1 MSRGLLQVTLRMR
14 WFVFYMVL
22 GYWLV
27 RVAVGEE
34 REVLMRV
41 KAALDPEGHVL
52 HSWVVPA
59 GVFEGVAWNGEGKVA
74 NISLQGR
81 GLQGFIPSA
90 IAELD
95 ALTGLYL
102 HYNKL
107 RGPIPAVL
115 YKLSSL
121 TDLYLDVNLLTGTIP
136 AELGLLYKL
145 QALQLCCNALEGGI
159 PMELGALKQLNVL
172 ALQHNNL
179 VGEIPPS
186 LGYLVALSRLDLS
199 FNRLNGTIPVSLE
212 RLTKL
217 TIVDVR
223 SNSLSGPVPPA
234 LRKLQQGFVY
244 GNNSIL
250 CGDGFSSLLPC
261 STGATPTMSS
271 TTQVNPDQP
280 IAGAQPPSNV
290 SSAAESADPQ
300 YSTSAGQKLKVGTK
314 TAQVAVVSGVVAFAV
329 GGVLIGM
336 LIFVLFRRHK
346 QRISSAF
353 ELSDSLKLGTLG
365 APFSS
370 ELKPFSGVMN
380 NNYQGS
386 KANKLHSETHMAS
399 TSAANH
405 RASRSFGS
413 FSGVVFFNGSHQS
426 FQYDLEELEVATNF
440 FSDKNL
446 LGKRAGHSAV
456 YKGVLRD
463 GSSVAIRALHKASC
477 KTGLSE
483 FKSVVGIIAQLRHE
497 NIVALKGFCCSSSKA
512 DCFLVYDFMTNGTL
526 QEHLDRRSAY
536 SKTAKT
542 SGNLDW
548 AARARIAINIARG
561 LHFMHKGTDDAVIH
575 QNVSAA
581 NVLLDQNCNAF
592 LSDAGLHRL
601 LVDDIVFSVLKASAA
616 RGYLSPEYVTTGRL
630 TEKSDVYALG
640 VLLLQ
645 LLTGKTP
652 QFAGA
657 GGHEQVD
664 DEKEVVGD
672 IAVRQSNRCPR
683 RDNCNNMVSWARSLV
698 GAGCVE
704 ELMDPSLKGKYSSV
718 AATHMAAV
726 AFACTQED
734 SGERPDSSEVVSL
747 LEKMDDASALT
758 AGLSSGEDY
767 PRRQQALFA
776 ERLLDNGR

>member
-1 MSRGLLQVTLRMR
+1 MPCCIFLLLHPLLLGPSDFRRGARTYTHGQQGLRFCSER
-14 WFVFYMVL
+14 IERAASDDEERMVL
-22 GYWLV
+22 
-27 RVAVGEE
+27 
-34 REVLMRV
+34 MHV
-41 KAALDPEGHVL
+41 KAALDPEGRVL
-52 HSWVVPA
+52 HSWVMPA
-59 GVFEGVAWNGEGKVA
+59 GEFEGVAWNAAGKVA

-90 IAELD
+90 IAELT

-107 RGPIPAVL
+107 TGPIPAVL

-121 TDLYLDVNLLTGTIP
+121 TDLYLNVNLLTGTIP
-136 AELGLLYKL
+136 AELGLLYNL
-145 QALQLCCNALEGGI
+145 QALQLCCNALEGQI

-172 ALQHNNL
+172 ALQHNSL

-186 LGYLVALSRLDLS
+186 LGYLVSLSRLDLS
-199 FNRLNGTIPVSLE
+199 FNRLNGTIPSSLE
-212 RLTKL
+212 RLSKL
-217 TIVDVR
+217 TILDVS
-223 SNSLSGPVPPA
+223 SNFLSGPIPPT
-234 LRKLQQGFVY
+234 LQRLQQGLSY
-244 GNNSIL
+244 GNNSML
-250 CGDGFSSLLPC
+250 CGDGFPTVSSCRHGYSTTGGAPV
-261 STGATPTMSS
+261 TGAGPE
-271 TTQVNPDQP
+271 QP
-280 IAGAQPPSNV
+280 IAGSEPEPPASNV
-290 SSAAESADPQ
+290 STAAVSADPQ
-300 YSTSAGQKLKVGTK
+300 HYLGSVRQGAKVGSR

-329 GGVLIGM
+329 GGVLIG
-336 LIFVLFRRHK
+336 LFIFVLFRRHK

-353 ELSDSLKLGTLG
+353 EVSDHSKLGG
-365 APFSS
+365 AFSS
-370 ELKPFSGVMN
+370 ETLKPSSADVLN
-380 NNYQGS
+380 STY
-386 KANKLHSETHMAS
+386 KVHKPHLETHLAS
-399 TSAANH
+399 SSGAANASH
-405 RASRSFGS
+405 RGSRSFGS

-477 KTGLSE
+477 KTGMSE
-483 FKSVVGIIAQLRHE
+483 FRSVVGIIAQLRQE

-512 DCFLVYDFMTNGTL
+512 DCFLVYDYMTNGTL
-526 QEHLDRRSAY
+526 QEHLDRRL
-536 SKTAKT
+536 T
-542 SGNLDW
+542 SSCKGFKASSGSLDW
-548 AARARIAINIARG
+548 AARARIALNIARG
-561 LHFMHKGTDDAVIH
+561 LNFMHKGTDEAVIH

-592 LSDAGLHRL
+592 LSDAG
-601 LVDDIVFSVLKASAA
+601 
-616 RGYLSPEYVTTGRL
+616 RL

-645 LLTGKTP
+645 LLTGKVP
-652 QFAGA
+652 SCVGNGNGNGNGN
-657 GGHEQVD
+657 GGHELN
-664 DEKEVVGD
+664 VG
-672 IAVRQSNRCPR
+672 AAEERTAGAAGEAWGA
-683 RDNCNNMVSWARSLV
+683 NNMVSWARSLV
-698 GAGCVE
+698 GAGFVE
-704 ELMDPSLKGKYSSV
+704 ELMDASLKGKYSSV

-734 SGERPDSSEVVSL
+734 SAERPDSSEVVSL

-767 PRRQQALFA
+767 PRRQQAIFA

>member
-1 MSRGLLQVTLRMR
+1 MGGLSQKLSWFTLLVLVSVTCFFAL
-14 WFVFYMVL
+14 
-22 GYWLV
+22 
-27 RVAVGEE
+27 ADEE
-34 REVLMRV
+34 EKEILMRL
-41 KAALDPEGHVL
+41 KAALDPDGRVL
-52 HSWVVPA
+52 HSWVMPA
-59 GVFEGVAWNGEGKVA
+59 GEFEGVAWNGEGKVA

-81 GLQGFIPSA
+81 SLQGFIPSA
-90 IAELD
+90 IAELTG
-95 ALTGLYL
+95 LTGLYL

-107 RGPIPAVL
+107 TGPIPAVL

-121 TDLYLDVNLLTGTIP
+121 TDLYLNVNLLTGTIP
-136 AELGLLYKL
+136 AELGLLYNL
-145 QALQLCCNALEGGI
+145 QALQLCCNALDGQI

-172 ALQHNNL
+172 ALQHNSL

-186 LGYLVALSRLDLS
+186 LGYITALSRLDLS
-199 FNRLNGTIPVSLE
+199 FNRLNGTIPTSLE
-212 RLTKL
+212 RLSKL
-217 TIVDVR
+217 TIFDVS
-223 SNSLSGPVPPA
+223 SNLLSGPIPPI
-234 LRKLQQGFVY
+234 LRRLQQGLLY
-244 GNNSIL
+244 DNNSML
-250 CGDGFSSLLPC
+250 CGEGFPNLSSC
-261 STGATPTMSS
+261 SHRYSVMGATPA
-271 TTQVNPDQP
+271 TTEAGPEQP
-280 IAGAQPPSNV
+280 IAGTQPPSGNV
-290 SSAAESADPQ
+290 SSAAVSADPQ
-300 YSTSAGQKLKVGTK
+300 QYLGTVRKGVKVGSR

-329 GGVLIGM
+329 GGVLIGL

-346 QRISSAF
+346 QKISSAF
-353 ELSDSLKLGTLG
+353 EFSDSSKLGG
-365 APFSS
+365 AFSS
-370 ELKPFSGVMN
+370 ELKPSSGVLSS
-380 NNYQGS
+380 NY
-386 KANKLHSETHMAS
+386 KVHRPHLDTHIAS
-399 TSAANH
+399 TSGAANVGH
-405 RASRSFGS
+405 RGSRSFGS

-426 FQYDLEELEVATNF
+426 FQYDLEELEMATNF

-446 LGKRAGHSAV
+446 LGRRAGHSAV

-477 KTGLSE
+477 KTGMSE

-512 DCFLVYDFMTNGTL
+512 DCFLVYDYMTNGTL
-526 QEHLDRRSAY
+526 QEHLDRRPMS
-536 SKTAKT
+536 SKGSKA
-542 SGNLDW
+542 SDSLDW
-548 AARARIAINIARG
+548 AVRARIALNIARG
-561 LHFMHKGTDDAVIH
+561 LHFMHKGTEDAVIH

-601 LVDDIVFSVLKASAA
+601 LADDIVFSLLKSSAA

-645 LLTGKTP
+645 LLTGKMP
-652 QFAGA
+652 SCVGNGDHEEISGA
-657 GGHEQVD
+657 VEGQ
-664 DEKEVVGD
+664 
-672 IAVRQSNRCPR
+672 I
-683 RDNCNNMVSWARSLV
+683 RDRKCNMVSWARSLV

-734 SGERPDSSEVVSL
+734 STERPDSTEVVRL

-767 PRRQQALFA
+767 PRRQQAIFA

>member
-1 MSRGLLQVTLRMR
+1 MLMGGLRRQLC
-14 WFVFYMVL
+14 WFFVL
-22 GYWLV
+22 VLLIMTNLL
-27 RVAVGEE
+27 ALADEEE
-34 REVLMRV
+34 RKVLMRV

-52 HSWVVPA
+52 HSWVIPT
-59 GVFEGVAWNGEGKVA
+59 GGFEGVAWNGEGKVA

-81 GLQGFIPSA
+81 SLNGFIPSA
-90 IAELD
+90 IAELA

-107 RGPIPAVL
+107 TGPIPAVL

-121 TDLYLDVNLLTGTIP
+121 QDLYLNVNLLTGTIP
-136 AELGLLYKL
+136 AELGLLYNL
-145 QALQLCCNALEGGI
+145 QALQLCCNAVEGQI

-172 ALQHNNL
+172 ALQHNSL

-186 LGYLVALSRLDLS
+186 LGYLVSLSRLDLS
-199 FNRLNGTIPVSLE
+199 FNRLNGTIPSALEGLLKLNILDVS
-212 RLTKL
+212 
-217 TIVDVR
+217 
-223 SNSLSGPVPPA
+223 SNLLSGPIPPS
-234 LRKLQQGFVY
+234 LQRLQQGLSY
-244 GNNSIL
+244 GNNSML
-250 CGDGFSSLLPC
+250 CGDGFPSLSACRQGYSPTGDTPM
-261 STGATPTMSS
+261 TGAGS
-271 TTQVNPDQP
+271 DQP
-280 IAGAQPPSNV
+280 LAGTQPSKRNV
-290 SSAAESADPQ
+290 STAAVSADPQ
-300 YSTSAGQKLKVGTK
+300 HYLGSVRPGVKSGSK

-329 GGVLIGM
+329 GGVLIG
-336 LIFVLFRRHK
+336 LFIFVLFRRQK

-353 ELSDSLKLGTLG
+353 EMSDSAKLGGT
-365 APFSS
+365 FSA
-370 ELKPFSGVMN
+370 ELKPSSGVLN
-380 NNYQGS
+380 SNY
-386 KANKLHSETHMAS
+386 KVHIKTHSETHIAS
-399 TSAANH
+399 TSGGSNVSH
-405 RASRSFGS
+405 RGSRSFGS

-426 FQYDLEELEVATNF
+426 FQYDLEELEMATNF

-463 GSSVAIRALHKASC
+463 GSSVAVRALHKANC
-477 KTGLSE
+477 KTGMSE

-512 DCFLVYDFMTNGTL
+512 DCFLVYDYMTNGTL
-526 QEHLDRRSAY
+526 QEHLDRQPTPNKGSKASSRS
-536 SKTAKT
+536 
-542 SGNLDW
+542 LDW
-548 AARARIAINIARG
+548 GSRARIALNIARG
-561 LHFMHKGTDDAVIH
+561 LHFMHKGMDEAVIH

-601 LVDDIVFSVLKASAA
+601 LVDDIVFSLLKSSAA

-645 LLTGKTP
+645 LLTGKMP
-652 QFAGA
+652 SCVGN
-657 GGHEQVD
+657 GGHEF
-664 DEKEVVGD
+664 VGAE
-672 IAVRQSNRCPR
+672 AVIGAGEEGPKRGANKCS
-683 RDNCNNMVSWARSLV
+683 NMVSWARSLV

-704 ELMDPSLKGKYSSV
+704 ELIDSSLKGKYSCV
-718 AATHMAAV
+718 AATHMAGI

-734 SGERPDSSEVVSL
+734 SAERPDSSEVVSL

-767 PRRQQALFA
+767 PRRQQAIFA

>member
-1 MSRGLLQVTLRMR
+1 MVQRSLLTENHLVTQIMSTVLLLLV
-14 WFVFYMVL
+14 WFGSATPM
-22 GYWLV
+22 
-27 RVAVGEE
+27 ASMAEE
-34 REVLMRV
+34 TQVLMRV

-52 HSWVVPA
+52 WSWVVP
-59 GVFEGVAWNGEGKVA
+59 GGEFEGVAWNGAGKVA

-81 GLQGFIPSA
+81 GLGGFIPSA
-90 IAELD
+90 IAELT

-107 RGPIPAVL
+107 TGPIPAVL
-115 YKLSSL
+115 YKLTSL
-121 TDLYLDVNLLTGTIP
+121 TELYLNVNLLSGTIP
-136 AELGLLYKL
+136 AELGLLYSL
-145 QALQLCCNALEGGI
+145 QALQLCCNALEGQV

-179 VGEIPPS
+179 VGEIPSS
-186 LGYLVALSRLDLS
+186 LGYLVALARLDLS
-199 FNRLNGTIPVSLE
+199 FNELNGTIPTALGRLMQLTLFDVS
-212 RLTKL
+212 
-217 TIVDVR
+217 
-223 SNSLSGPVPPA
+223 SNRLSGPVPSA
-234 LRKLQQGFVY
+234 LRRLRQGFVH
-244 GNNSIL
+244 GNNSML
-250 CGDGFSSLLPC
+250 CGEGFEGLQSCNRYPSS
-261 STGATPTMSS
+261 GASPTTSS
-271 TTQVNPDQP
+271 TTEIGPDQP
-280 IAGAQPPSNV
+280 LAGAKPPSNSTV

-300 YSTSAGQKLKVGTK
+300 HFVQRVKMGSK

-329 GGVLIGM
+329 GGVIIGL

-346 QRISSAF
+346 QKISSAF
-353 ELSDSLKLGTLG
+353 ELSDPSKLAGGHLFSSDLKL
-365 APFSS
+365 
-370 ELKPFSGVMN
+370 FSGVIN
-380 NNYQGS
+380 QGIS
-386 KANKLHSETHMAS
+386 KTSKTSFDQFPPHIAS
-399 TSAANH
+399 TSSASH
-405 RASRSFGS
+405 RVSRSFGS

-463 GSSVAIRALHKASC
+463 GSCVAIRALHKASC
-477 KTGLSE
+477 KAGMSE

-497 NIVALKGFCCSSSKA
+497 NIVALKGFCCSSGKA

-526 QEHLDRRSAY
+526 QEHLDKRL
-536 SKTAKT
+536 SKA
-542 SGNLDW
+542 SNNLDW

-561 LHFMHKGTDDAVIH
+561 LHFMHRGTDDVVIH

-601 LVDDIVFSVLKASAA
+601 LADDIVFSVLKSSAA
-616 RGYLSPEYVTTGRL
+616 RGYLSPEYVNTGRL

-652 QFAGA
+652 LFIAAGQE
-657 GGHEQVD
+657 HD
-664 DEKEVVGD
+664 DDGD
-672 IAVRQSNRCPR
+672 NEAR
-683 RDNCNNMVSWARSLV
+683 RRGSVNNNMVSWARSLV

-726 AFACTQED
+726 AFACTHED
-734 SGERPDSSEVVSL
+734 SGERPDTSEVVRL
-747 LEKMDDASALT
+747 LQKMDACAESVLE

>member
-1 MSRGLLQVTLRMR
+1 MGRGRMG
-14 WFVFYMVL
+14 WFVLLSGLVNC
-22 GYWLV
+22 WLA
-27 RVAVGEE
+27 VAVAEAEE
-34 REVLMRV
+34 RQVLMRV
-41 KAALDPEGHVL
+41 KAALDPEGYVL
-52 HSWVVPA
+52 RSWVLPA
-59 GVFEGVAWNGEGKVA
+59 GEFEGVAWNDAGKVA

-90 IAELD
+90 IAELS

-107 RGPIPAVL
+107 SGPIPAVL

-121 TDLYLDVNLLTGTIP
+121 TDLYLNVNLLTGTIP
-136 AELGLLYKL
+136 AELGLLYNL
-145 QALQLCCNALEGGI
+145 QALQLCCNALEGKI
-159 PMELGALKQLNVL
+159 PMELGALKQLNIL
-172 ALQHNNL
+172 ALQHNSL
-179 VGEIPPS
+179 TGDIPPS

-199 FNRLNGTIPVSLE
+199 FNRLNGTIPASLE
-212 RLTKL
+212 RLSKL
-217 TIVDVR
+217 TIFDIS
-223 SNSLSGPVPPA
+223 SNDLSGSVPPA
-234 LRKLQQGFVY
+234 LRRLQGGFLYV
-244 GNNSIL
+244 NNSML
-250 CGDGFSSLLPC
+250 CGDGFSRLSSC
-261 STGATPTMSS
+261 SSEYPSGATPTRSS
-271 TTQVNPDQP
+271 TTEEGPDQP
-280 IAGAQPPSNV
+280 LAGAQPPSNM
-290 SSAAESADPQ
+290 SSAAVSADPQ
-300 YSTSAGQKLKVGTK
+300 YSVSAGQKSKVGPK

-329 GGVLIGM
+329 GGVLIGL

-353 ELSDSLKLGTLG
+353 ELNDSSKLGIMG

-380 NNYQGS
+380 SNYQGN
-386 KANKLHSETHMAS
+386 KAHKPHSETHIAS
-399 TSAANH
+399 TSSANH

-413 FSGVVFFNGSHQS
+413 FSGVVFFHGSHQS

-456 YKGVLRD
+456 YRGVLRD

-477 KTGLSE
+477 KMGMSE

-526 QEHLDRRSAY
+526 QEHLDRRS
-536 SKTAKT
+536 T
-542 SGNLDW
+542 SNKAVKASDNLDW
-548 AARARIAINIARG
+548 SVRARIAINIARG

-601 LVDDIVFSVLKASAA
+601 LADDIVFSVLKSSAA

-652 QFAGA
+652 LFLGTSGHELVDEMEGA
-657 GGHEQVD
+657 GDG
-664 DEKEVVGD
+664 
-672 IAVRQSNRCPR
+672 QSKGSR
-683 RDNCNNMVSWARSLV
+683 RNNCNMVSWARSLV
-698 GAGCVE
+698 GAGCVD
-704 ELMDPSLKGKYSSV
+704 ELMDPNLKGQYSSV

-734 SGERPDSSEVVSL
+734 SGERPDSNEVVSL
-747 LEKMDDASALT
+747 LEKMDDTSVLT
-758 AGLSSGEDY
+758 LLDAGLSSGEDY